1 MSEYLLAYHDPM
13 LRIVR
18 IREYAR
24 DGSDRTRAAW
34 EHVTQQPS
42 WIIRVA
48 LAVFFVILAI
58 PIVLL
63 LLIAFLAALV
73 IFSMLAIVNA
83 CLNAVRGL
91 GPRRD
96 GRDNVRVI
104 RRPE

>member
-1 MSEYLLAYHDPM
+1 MPEYLLAYHEPM

-24 DGSDRTRAAW
+24 DGSERTRAAW
-34 EHVTQQPS
+34 EHVAQQPS
-42 WIIRVA
+42 WILRAA

-63 LLIAFLAALV
+63 LLIAFLGAMV
-73 IFSMLAIVNA
+73 IFSALAVVNA
-83 CLNAVRGL
+83 CMNLFRGV